1 MPNVSLGSAYSR
13 VHKIGGNPRAT
24 EARAFMEAARR
35 LSEAQKIVDDEP
47 DTYRAALRLNWRLW
61 TIIQTDVSG
70 PDNPLPADL
79 KANVISL
86 SIFVDKHT
94 LSALGEPAA
103 SKLDVLIIAN
113 VMAIAAREA
122 AFGDAP
128 LRRELAT
135 DVLAADIDL
144 RNGLQA
150 RPFQDRGA
158 DVAALV
164 VFLVGN

>member
-1 MPNVSLGSAYSR
+1 MPNVSLGNAYSR

-47 DTYRAALRLNWRLW
+47 ETYRAALRLNWRLW

-103 SKLDVLIIAN
+103 SKLDVLININ
-113 VMAIAAREA
+113 RN
-122 AFGDAP
+122 
-128 LRRELAT
+128 
-135 DVLAADIDL
+135 LAAGLMTNPDEPGTVAEPVPPAPRPTPLKGDI
-144 RNGLQA
+144 
-150 RPFQDRGA
+150 
-158 DVAALV
+158 VT
-164 VFLVGN
+164 

>member
-1 MPNVSLGSAYSR
+1 MPNASLGNAYSR
-13 VHKIGGNPRAT
+13 IHKIGGNPRAT

-61 TIIQTDVSG
+61 TIIQSDVSG

-94 LSALGEPAA
+94 LNALGEPAA
-103 SKLDVLIIAN
+103 SKLDVLININ
-113 VMAIAAREA
+113 RN
-122 AFGDAP
+122 
-128 LRRELAT
+128 
-135 DVLAADIDL
+135 LAAGLMTNPDEAGTVAGPMPTAPGPTPLKGDI
-144 RNGLQA
+144 
-150 RPFQDRGA
+150 
-158 DVAALV
+158 VT
-164 VFLVGN
+164 

>member
-1 MPNVSLGSAYSR
+1 MPNASLGNAYSR

-47 DTYRAALRLNWRLW
+47 DAYRAALRLNWRLW
-61 TIIQTDVSG
+61 TIIQSDVSG

-94 LSALGEPAA
+94 LNALAEPAA
-103 SKLDVLIIAN
+103 RKLEVLININ
-113 VMAIAAREA
+113 RNLAAGLMTNPDEA
-122 AFGDAP
+122 A
-128 LRRELAT
+128 T
-135 DVLAADIDL
+135 AADPAPSPAPSEPGPTPLKGDI
-144 RNGLQA
+144 
-150 RPFQDRGA
+150 
-158 DVAALV
+158 VT
-164 VFLVGN
+164 